1 MIDTFKKNNNIEKTE
16 LKYMFVTIVTDIL
29 INSTDKGKFKEKRIS
44 VSKKN
49 VKEYKKKVY

>member
-16 LKYMFVTIVTDIL
+16 LKYMFDTIVTDIL

-49 VKEYKKKVY
+49 VKEY